1 MGKKKKQKQARP
13 IVTDVSAV
21 KNSAGDYVVSRSY
34 AEVVD
39 LISEGVIEGLV
50 SGGYIYDGDFS
61 KVSQGETVTGYE
73 SVSFDHYTA
82 TGDAGTDLNSL
93 GFLRSVYWNEI
104 PIVDKDGFYNFPYV
118 NLQKVEGGPIGT
130 IPRLNESMD
139 TYAGVTSGEILDLT
153 INRPV
158 GERLYGPEI
167 EGGDASPT
175 SVKQSRLKAG
185 IAIDKYAKTYTVLN
199 KEIQK
204 ILVNIKIA
212 TLFENVQAGPKT
224 YKKSKHLKKCNKA
237 STGFGDTKARTIEY
251 NIYYRPIY
259 DQRFNPSTSS
269 TVAKSAINVS
279 WSAPIKERV
288 TGKVDQPYIRSTPI
302 DLSQFD
308 YMDQEGFEGWEIRIV
323 RITPEPVTSYYRAT
337 SFVDTIVEVFGT
349 KLRYPYSSMIYS
361 QFDARS
367 FSRVPARAY
376 DTNLIKVKI
385 PNNYNPFL
393 KTYGKSSASVGTMQG
408 SDGSKISDGDRTN
421 SSCVGVNSWAKR
433 SVIDPEWDG
442 GFATVDGSAD
452 AQPVKVWTDNPAWCF
467 YDLMT
472 NPRYGLGDSI
482 EESQIDKW
490 ALYEIAQH
498 CDELVEDT
506 YGGLEP
512 RFTMNYLITSREEAF
527 KVLNDLTSIFRGI
540 AYFANGSIF
549 AVQDK
554 YKLPVY
560 QFNNSNVSGGNFTY
574 SSSSKK
580 ARHSIAIVRYNDKRN
595 FFQPAIEYLEDEES
609 VRRYGIKE
617 IETSALGATSRGQAR
632 RFAKWILQ
640 SESLETETV
649 SFSMGQD
656 GAYVQPG
663 DVIQIYD
670 NFRSPLKYSGRTNA
684 VIKGIPAI
692 TNEYNPSTQDVA
704 TQRNNPYSDKSN
716 FNTVILDQA
725 LGFHPDKVYKFSM
738 LTPTYNT
745 VTGDSSEEVRRSQI
759 QTGLFKGSDTQLT
772 TGNHQNN
779 LGFRSDLSGQ
789 CTEITFNTGND
800 YGGMQNSFDFDN
812 YVITGYTNT
821 GVWTSGP
828 LQNMGTS
835 QQGYSGGCFSGENLV
850 WSIEPNNADDP
861 EFISGSYSN
870 YKIINVKEDEDI
882 YSISALAYSTGKYDE
897 VDAST
902 AVTTASKI
910 KPPLFPTGN
919 TASNTT
925 ILNSQNTPIDPIL
938 NVIQSKAYQA
948 DELKTAYGT
957 VEIEFAVA
965 GYSMVKF
972 EDDTSNG
979 VPYRINDVRQPE
991 LNITYAIAI
1000 ITDQGGGDS
1009 IINSDEKPTT
1019 DDQIRTIKPSRYS
1032 IYSPYI
1038 VENIPNLKILG
1049 TDTSGNSISN
1059 KRRSIS
1065 RLFQDDTVSKIHG
1078 EYLINPN
1085 ASIYYV
1091 VVFALSETSTL
1102 SQGIIRRLSLEN
1114 REDMINSDV
1123 ETVSITSLTSEGL
1136 TAAAGLQPLESVE
1149 PGFTWSVSSEGI
1161 YSTAGSVGTPNNDP
1175 APYFEIPISNQDR
1188 EYRITVRRVDS
1199 SQPDNNTSINKPSEY
1214 IYLELTGYNV
1224 QSETSNFVLQK
1235 FYNDPGAIT
1244 GYRDDAHVTGW
1255 TNGIVTDKDKAEWLS
1270 VSGSGFNIRNN
1281 PEEFPV
1287 REFDIVVEAHD
1298 SNGNTSAGNKIW
1310 RNTILGTTEPKE
1322 SFDTSKSNYDIFG
1335 GKIESPSGVFFAQ
1348 DIGSNPKA
1356 LGLSYNFLDSQ
1367 KAFDLEYP
1375 YVAAADVYPNG
1386 YLELK
1391 FTHATNQDP
1400 ALGPVGK
1407 NRLTDNE
1414 IDIFFNNT
1422 AGLIYYYTTGDNSV
1436 EFIKNEDGIT
1446 SSPRLKNPAP
1456 QFVIDSEKL
1465 KDTNNKGV
1473 QSLMTAPTFN
1483 ADGQVT
1489 SDATAFGGVVNLRG
1503 HRGLVVQVGDQEQ
1516 VILPIVHRGYYLFN
1530 DSDSFESLRIPFPN
1544 INLATVEN
1552 IQLSYAYFD
1561 DLHLLSSFEE
1571 DEETP
1576 IISNED
1582 ESNGI
1587 NTLKIFTEN
1596 SLNYST
1602 AVKGAGP
1609 ESFEGDQFTYPNTM
1623 VNAPNQSLFLN
1634 ENSVSSAGDTALAFR
1649 AWGEVWF
1656 NLKYFHTSNAQKT
1669 VTTAYKNTFF
1679 PQEGSDNTRF
1689 LCRFASKNIN
1699 AAEVI
1704 TMFVPLGKKHPFNKD
1719 VILKDKN
1726 YYIAIKVSGMQV
1738 AEPNKMAVML
1748 APSDTRGKISYG
1760 WGEGQESDKLI
1771 IKIDYGNALPDFGEN
1786 DYFQKQTFGI
1796 LMTNE

>member
-21 KNSAGDYVVSRSY
+21 KNAEGKYVVSRSY

-39 LISEGVIEGLV
+39 LLSEGVIEGLV
-50 SGGYIYDGDFS
+50 SGEYTYDGDFS
-61 KVSQGETVTGYE
+61 KVSQGEPVTGYE
-73 SVSFDHYTA
+73 SVSFEHYTA
-82 TGDAGTDLNSL
+82 TGDAGSNLNSL

-104 PIVDKDGFYNFPYV
+104 PVVDKDGFYNFPYV
-118 NLQKVEGGPIGT
+118 NLQKVEGEPIGT
-130 IPRLNESMD
+130 IPKLNTEMD
-139 TYAGVTSGEILDLT
+139 TYAGVSSTDILDLT

-167 EGGDASPT
+167 EGGEAAPT
-175 SVKQSRLKAG
+175 STKQARLKSG
-185 IAIDKYAKTYTVLN
+185 ISIDKYAKTYTVLN

-212 TLFENVQAGPKT
+212 ALFENVQAGPKT
-224 YKKSKHLKKCNKA
+224 YKKSKHLKKCNRA

-269 TVAKSAINVS
+269 SVVKSAVNVS
-279 WSAPIKERV
+279 WSAPITERV
-288 TGKVDQPYIRSTPI
+288 TGKVDQPYIRSTAI

-308 YMDQEGFEGWEIRIV
+308 YVDQEGFEGWEIRIV

-376 DTNLIKVKI
+376 DSNLIKVKI

-393 KTYGKSSASVGTMQG
+393 KTYGKSSVSVGTMQG

-472 NPRYGLGDSI
+472 NPRYGLGDHI

-512 RFTMNYLITSREEAF
+512 RFTINYLITSREEAF

-560 QFNNSNVSGGNFTY
+560 QFNNSNVAGGNFTY
-574 SSSSKK
+574 SSSAKK
-580 ARHSIAIVRYNDKRN
+580 ARHSVAIVRYNDKRN

-609 VRRYGIKE
+609 IRRYGIKE
-617 IETSALGATSRGQAR
+617 IETSALGTTSRGQAR

-670 NFRSPLKYSGRTNA
+670 NYRSPLKYSGRTNA
-684 VIKGIPAI
+684 VIKGL
-692 TNEYNPSTQDVA
+692 TLSTSAGSTEQNVA
-704 TQRNNPYSDKSN
+704 TQLNDQYSNQSN

-725 LGFHPDKVYKFSM
+725 LGFHPDKVYKFSI

-779 LGFRSDLSGQ
+779 LRFRSDLSGQ
-789 CTEITFNTGND
+789 CTEITFNTGTN
-800 YGGMQNSFDFDN
+800 YGGMENSFDFDN

-828 LQNMGTS
+828 LQNMGVS
-835 QQGYSGGCFSGENLV
+835 EQGYSGGCFSGENLV
-850 WSIEPNNADDP
+850 WSIEPDNADDP

-870 YKIINVKEDEDI
+870 YKIINVKEDEDV
-882 YSISALAYSTGKYDE
+882 YSISALAYSTGKYDA
-897 VDAST
+897 VDSST

-910 KPPLFPTGN
+910 NPPLFPTGT
-919 TASNTT
+919 TASNDST
-925 ILNSQNTPIDPIL
+925 LNSEDTPIDPIL
-938 NVIQSKAYQA
+938 SVTQGKGYQGN
-948 DELKTAYGT
+948 ELKTPYGT
-957 VEIEFAVA
+957 VEVDFGVA
-965 GYSMVKF
+965 GYLLEKLD
-972 EDDTSNG
+972 DDTSNG
-979 VPYRINDVRQPE
+979 VPYRVRDKRQAE
-991 LNITYAIAI
+991 LNITYAVAI
-1000 ITDQGGGDS
+1000 LTDQGGGDS
-1009 IINSDEKPTT
+1009 IINTDEKPTT
-1019 DDQIRTIKPSRYS
+1019 DNEIRTIKPSRYAV
-1032 IYSPYI
+1032 YSPYV
-1038 VENIPNLKILG
+1038 VENIPNLKVLG
-1049 TDTSGNSISN
+1049 VDTQGNNIGN
-1059 KRRSIS
+1059 KRR
-1065 RLFQDDTVSKIHG
+1065 LVKGLGEGDDNISKIHG

-1085 ASIYYV
+1085 AAIYYV
-1091 VVFALSETSTL
+1091 AVFALSETSTI
-1102 SQGIIRRLSLEN
+1102 SQGIIRRLELQN
-1114 REDMINSDV
+1114 KEDLISSDV

-1136 TAAAGLQPLESVE
+1136 EASPDALQPLDNVE
-1149 PGFTWSVSSEGI
+1149 PGFTWNVSSEGI
-1161 YSTAGSVGTPNNDP
+1161 YTTESSEDL
-1175 APYFEIPISNQDR
+1175 PYFEIPISNRDR
-1188 EYRITVRRVDS
+1188 EYRITFRKYDS
-1199 SQPDNNTSINKPSEY
+1199 SKADQNIPSDY

-1235 FYNDPGAIT
+1235 LYNDPSSIT
-1244 GYRDDAHVTGW
+1244 GYREDPHVFGW
-1255 TNGIVTDKDKAEWLS
+1255 RNGNMVSSSADKKDPEKSEWLS
-1270 VSGSGFNIRNN
+1270 ISGSGFNIRNN
-1281 PEEFPV
+1281 PDEFPL
-1287 REFDIVVEAHD
+1287 REFDMVVEAHD

-1310 RNTILGTTEPKE
+1310 QNTLLGRGTADKNNE
-1322 SFDTSKSNYDIFG
+1322 SFNSSKSNYDIFG
-1335 GKIESPSGVFFAQ
+1335 GKIESPSGVFYAQ

-1391 FTHATNQDP
+1391 LTNATNENPDS
-1400 ALGPVGK
+1400 GPVGK
-1407 NRLTDNE
+1407 NSLTDDE

-1436 EFIKNEDGIT
+1436 EFIKNEDGS
-1446 SSPRLKNPAP
+1446 SSPVLKNRSPE
-1456 QFVIDSEKL
+1456 FVIDSTKL
-1465 KDTNNKGV
+1465 KEANNKGV
-1473 QSLMTAPTFN
+1473 QSLMTAPTIT
-1483 ADGQVT
+1483 AGGEV
-1489 SDATAFGGVVNLRG
+1489 SVDATAFGGVVNLRG
-1503 HRGLVVQVGDQEQ
+1503 YRGRVINVDGSEQ

-1530 DSDSFESLRIPFPN
+1530 DSDSLESLRIPFPN
-1544 INLATVEN
+1544 INRAEVEN
-1552 IQLSYAYFD
+1552 IQLCYAYFD
-1561 DLHLLSSFEE
+1561 NLHLLSAFEE

-1576 IISNED
+1576 IISNAD
-1582 ESNGI
+1582 NGI

-1596 SLNYST
+1596 NLNYST

-1609 ESFEGDQFTYPNTM
+1609 ESFGEDQFTYPNTM

-1656 NLKYFHTSNAQKT
+1656 NLSKFYISVEQKSNKS
-1669 VTTAYKNTFF
+1669 VGFVNTFF

-1704 TMFVPLGKKHPFNKD
+1704 TLYVPAKGKHPFNSGLNVQENLYM
-1719 VILKDKN
+1719 VI
-1726 YYIAIKVSGMQV
+1726 IKVSGMQV

-1748 APSDTRGKISYG
+1748 TPSKRVSYG